1 MDKNMKM
8 YATIYHVY
16 RTALFR
22 TLRLLI
28 FSLLAFLII
37 YQLSQQYLSPLT
49 EFFFNLFVIIEI
61 FFNYKISRMTP
72 VVSLAHNNGDDI
84 YQSFTLAALTGFI
97 THEKGSMVVKSLLRY
112 PQIRSFLQ
120 KANITQKEIVLSE
133 VDKDELAKKAFAVAG
148 SFQGQ
153 CVTSLDV

>member
-16 RTALFR
+16 RTAFFR

-37 YQLSQQYLSPLT
+37 YQLSQQYLTPVL

-61 FFNYKISRMTP
+61 FFNYKISRATP
-72 VVSLAHNNGDDI
+72 VVTVAHNTGDDK
-84 YQSFTLAALTGFI
+84 YQSFTLSALSGFI
-97 THEKGSMVVKSLLRY
+97 TYEKGSMIVKSLLRY

-120 KANITQKEIVLSE
+120 KANIPQKEVMLRD
-133 VDKDELAKKAFAVAG
+133 VTKDALAQKAFEVAEL
-148 SFQGQ
+148 F
-153 CVTSLDV
+153 